1 MEKKK
6 GMNYFFLMIA
16 IILGSAL
23 WKQFDFNT
31 LKFEKPALAT
41 LYIVVFVASIYFM
54 IKGFTNQSE
63 K

>member
-54 IKGFTNQSE
+54 IKGFTNHSE

>member
-41 LYIVVFVASIYFM
+41 LYIVVFVASIYSM
-54 IKGFTNQSE
+54 IKGFTNQSG

>member
-23 WKQFDFNT
+23 WKQFDFDT
-31 LKFEKPALAT
+31 LKFENPALAT
-41 LYIVVFVASIYFM
+41 LYIIVFVPSIYFM
-54 IKGFTNQSE
+54 IKGFINQSE

>member
-6 GMNYFFLMIA
+6 GMNYFFLMNA

-54 IKGFTNQSE
+54 IKGFTNQSG